1 MKNSAGRHTGY
12 LEPWPRPAGA
22 GGCLPR
28 TKKTNTPS
36 PYAPCQPQKMSPD
49 GLAHQ
54 SSGTSKTAPSRDPVA
69 SQREGGR
76 RGDGRGWLPGGQG
89 LSPQATG
96 YSPGAAEHSGLTNRK
111 GSAQEGTA
119 AGKTARAPSAL
130 PAEPAKPR
138 PQRPLSRGRR
148 QARSSPG
155 GRDATGMRSSRRADS
170 QGHEGHDL
178 GRRFH
183 KALDSCASPR
193 WRRGPV
199 EQLGRPAARAVP
211 AEPTRM
217 PAQAPRAPH
226 GGPVPPGGPR
236 HPVPQTVPPTRHRR
250 VPHIS
255 ACR

>member
-1 MKNSAGRHTGY
+1 
-12 LEPWPRPAGA
+12 
-22 GGCLPR
+22 
-28 TKKTNTPS
+28 
-36 PYAPCQPQKMSPD
+36 MSPD
-49 GLAHQ
+49 SLAHQ

-69 SQREGGR
+69 SRRKGG
-76 RGDGRGWLPGGQG
+76 GEMGGAGSPVGRGSPPAPNP

-96 YSPGAAEHSGLTNRK
+96 YGPGAAEHSGLTNRK
-111 GSAQEGTA
+111 GSVQDGTA

-183 KALDSCASPR
+183 KALDSCASAPMEEEGSCRAARPPCGPR
-193 WRRGPV
+193 RPRRAHEDARPGPA
-199 EQLGRPAARAVP
+199 GSARRPRPARRPSSPRSPDGTPNATPSGPPHQRLPLRAD
-211 AEPTRM
+211 A
-217 PAQAPRAPH
+217 
-226 GGPVPPGGPR
+226 
-236 HPVPQTVPPTRHRR
+236 
-250 VPHIS
+250 
-255 ACR
+255 